1 MKPRFIAAG
10 LDLLGLE
17 GSSYRFF
24 SDPWLAGPTTFRP
37 ISPRPAD
44 RKIVVS
50 DLINPTSSSWHI
62 TTVNSLFLSIDTLLI
77 FSIPLSNLSRKDK
90 GVWFYENSGA
100 YTVRSGYRFTVR
112 QQYSQGS
119 SDSSILNPWS
129 KPLWGVFIAI
139 FSCVLHRTKQKN
151 LLSSGGRNKHR
162 RDRMKF
168 IRCSNC
174 GKCCPKILSLNPGWL
189 GQPVSDRFRLGR
201 LTGKLFV
208 SDLINPTSSS
218 WHIAAVNSLFFSID
232 TLLIFSIPLSNLS
245 REDKRVWFCDNS
257 GAYTVRSWYIVL
269 LSINDIHKGLPIL
282 RS

>member
-129 KPLWGVFIAI
+129 KPLWCTKVSPKIKIVNDIQLNLSCGFRVYLFKE
-139 FSCVLHRTKQKN
+139 FSCKTDYK
-151 LLSSGGRNKHR
+151 SSLII
-162 RDRMKF
+162 MK
-168 IRCSNC
+168 R
-174 GKCCPKILSLNPGWL
+174 
-189 GQPVSDRFRLGR
+189 
-201 LTGKLFV
+201 
-208 SDLINPTSSS
+208 
-218 WHIAAVNSLFFSID
+218 
-232 TLLIFSIPLSNLS
+232 
-245 REDKRVWFCDNS
+245 
-257 GAYTVRSWYIVL
+257 
-269 LSINDIHKGLPIL
+269 
-282 RS
+282 